1 MLSEMLSEIGDEKYR
16 REIEQRLQSKK
27 ESHHHSAKFELQIF
41 TLLSRMGL
49 QVQHEK
55 ESTSTL
61 DFHVSDGNFDCFVEA
76 TVIKYDEM
84 LERSVYYQ
92 RKVFQDIRNHIPNLK
107 HDVSLKFYGEYPHDH
122 IAIKR
127 ILRPLRDV
135 LQKVDSLED
144 ESGKCHIWKY
154 QLSENCPTKDGWVEK
169 SIASPPGCL
178 IQFSIKRGDWA
189 ICGNIMKKGPLID
202 VVRGSTRIMSSPGWS
217 TPDTV
222 HSAILAPKIDKKIAD
237 KSEQLKRQ
245 GNLQSPYF
253 LAIQDLSD
261 DCNIDEPLFKYRVN
275 RALYGR
281 DDHEWIKPASRFRTN
296 NNLGLWSGI
305 AVSDRYGTI
314 LLHLNGDIEIP
325 RYLSPLLEPT
335 LLPGSSI

>member
-1 MLSEMLSEIGDEKYR
+1 MLSEIGDEKYR

-55 ESTSTL
+55 ESTL

-76 TVIKYDEM
+76 TVIEYDEM

-135 LQKVDSLED
+135 LQKIDSLED
-144 ESGKCHIWKY
+144 ESGECHIWKY
-154 QLSENCPTKDGWVEK
+154 QLSEDCPTKDGWVEK

-178 IQFSIKRGDWA
+178 IQFSIKKGDWA
-189 ICGNIMKKGPLID
+189 ICGNIMKKGPLLD
-202 VVRGSTRIMSSPGWS
+202 VVSDVTQPLGFGLS
-217 TPDTV
+217 
-222 HSAILAPKIDKKIAD
+222 
-237 KSEQLKRQ
+237 
-245 GNLQSPYF
+245 F
-253 LAIQDLSD
+253 LS
-261 DCNIDEPLFKYRVN
+261 
-275 RALYGR
+275 
-281 DDHEWIKPASRFRTN
+281 WIKN
-296 NNLGLWSGI
+296 C
-305 AVSDRYGTI
+305 
-314 LLHLNGDIEIP
+314 
-325 RYLSPLLEPT
+325 
-335 LLPGSSI
+335 